1 MPFSKL
7 QQFVNCRILRDGQ
20 LIKEDLW
27 VRNGLIV
34 NPEKVFFD
42 EKIKCDTKVNC
53 KGAIIAPGFI
63 DVQINGEKI
72 IVFISKVFCI
82 RSKFPQSRL
91 NIMSKWIS

>member
-1 MPFSKL
+1 MPASEL
-7 QQFVNCRILRDGQ
+7 QQFVNCRILRDGK

-42 EKIKCDTKVNC
+42 EKIQSDVKVDC

-72 IVFISKVFCI
+72 MIIISYD
-82 RSKFPQSRL
+82 L
-91 NIMSKWIS
+91 G